1 MIFWLPALL
10 PLAITSANLVFW
22 RRLEPTASPPGR
34 LSVLIPARNEG
45 ANVDACLAAAVA
57 TEAHEIVVCDDAST
71 DDTAVRVLAWSRRD
85 PRIRLLTGSGPPTG
99 WLGKAA
105 ACERLRCDATG
116 DWLLFIDADVRLAP
130 DAFARL
136 GSVRPVDLL
145 SVVPT
150 QEVVT
155 FGERLVLP
163 LLHLTYVSWLFLP
176 AIRWSRAPTVVAA
189 NGQVML
195 ARADM
200 LNGIGGFA
208 CVRHAVVDDMAL
220 MRAVRAAGGTID
232 FRDGDGVATC
242 RMYHSPRDVADGF
255 SKNLYAGIGGNAPAL
270 ILVISLYFTTLV
282 LPWVAV
288 AWTPLAWVGVG
299 ANLLQRLLIAARF
312 RYPIAETLLHPLS
325 ILAFFG
331 IALRSAWWTWS
342 GTGRWR
348 GRSVTGSVGVA
359 S

>member
-176 AIRWSRAPTVVAA
+176 AIRWS
-189 NGQVML
+189 
-195 ARADM
+195 
-200 LNGIGGFA
+200 IGLRRS
-208 CVRHAVVDDMAL
+208 VRNESSSSGSPSPSGSSVSP
-220 MRAVRAAGGTID
+220 
-232 FRDGDGVATC
+232 
-242 RMYHSPRDVADGF
+242 SPRTRIRGGSFKRLASRRSF
-255 SKNLYAGIGGNAPAL
+255 ASWSASK
-270 ILVISLYFTTLV
+270 F
-282 LPWVAV
+282 
-288 AWTPLAWVGVG
+288 
-299 ANLLQRLLIAARF
+299 
-312 RYPIAETLLHPLS
+312 
-325 ILAFFG
+325 
-331 IALRSAWWTWS
+331 LRSSAK
-342 GTGRWR
+342 
-348 GRSVTGSVGVA
+348 
-359 S
+359 

>member
-10 PLAITSANLVFW
+10 PLAMTTANLVFW

-57 TEAHEIVVCDDAST
+57 TEAPEIVVCDDAST

-105 ACERLRCDATG
+105 ARERLRCDATG

-145 SVVPT
+145 SVVST

-200 LNGIGGFA
+200 LNGIEGFA

-220 MRAVRAAGGTID
+220 MRAVREGDSPGGDDPVKLYPFRPGRLRPPPNRGNRAAQPVRGRRPRTAAVPGVPHGGGSTE
-232 FRDGDGVATC
+232 RSPGRQAHRRGTRSNRGACGDGSAKRVVGGLRPGWASGEVEV
-242 RMYHSPRDVADGF
+242 RIHLVEAALWP
-255 SKNLYAGIGGNAPAL
+255 LGI
-270 ILVISLYFTTLV
+270 
-282 LPWVAV
+282 
-288 AWTPLAWVGVG
+288 
-299 ANLLQRLLIAARF
+299 R
-312 RYPIAETLLHPLS
+312 E
-325 ILAFFG
+325 
-331 IALRSAWWTWS
+331 
-342 GTGRWR
+342 
-348 GRSVTGSVGVA
+348 
-359 S
+359 